1 MVSIAELLDWSP
13 ESLSDVADQLF
24 ASRRN
29 LVRLQDE
36 IDTGKPPAT
45 WDAPATESANT
56 DYEDLKQ
63 RLSDYAAQVS
73 DLAVSVE
80 ETGNEVKGAK
90 RQLQDALTDASGEG
104 FTVNRTT
111 GEITAPEIKAK
122 EFPDDATAQ
131 AEENSRVEQA
141 GREQQRKVNEI
152 KNRIDEALERAEWAD
167 VGLAKAMDASTK
179 YDTRAKEGSTLAD
192 AIVQLPPSLD
202 KLSDKEIAEKLGG
215 DIAVE
220 TISAYLNAEVELA
233 TWEVEG
239 AAKAEYKV
247 MADGTVRMLLHLEAG
262 LGREISVGGAEADVS
277 GGGTTD
283 LDLQFKSPEEAQK
296 FLDNLDDKAFDL
308 KWYEYGNAP
317 AAVATNVADYIQE
330 QDVKSFKTGI
340 YGKASAEFD
349 APWARGEAEGR
360 VDGYYDWKNEQFG
373 VKVSTKV
380 EAELGSKDSGYGAGA
395 ELSGEVK
402 VSNKH
407 GERGNIEEFNMSGK
421 LSGTMANE
429 KLGIDLPATST
440 GAGVDVELKMDDKNL
455 MWNDMQEAIKS
466 GDMGRAT
473 EIAMDHGQVVVRQT
487 TTEQIASEE
496 HNVDIKVA
504 EVEVEAGA
512 SAESAD
518 NVWVREA
525 NGRGFQHYDPS
536 TRP

>member
-1 MVSIAELLDWSP
+1 MVSIAELLDWKP
-13 ESLSDVADQLF
+13 ESLGDLADQLF
-24 ASRRN
+24 SSRRN

-36 IDTGKPPAT
+36 IDTGKPPVT
-45 WDAPATESANT
+45 WQAPATESANKS
-56 DYEDLKQ
+56 YGDLKQ
-63 RLSDYAAQVS
+63 RLADYAAQVS

-80 ETGNEVKGAK
+80 ETENEVKAAK
-90 RQLQDALTDASGEG
+90 RQLQDALNQASGEG
-104 FTVNRTT
+104 FTVNHAT

-122 EFPDDATAQ
+122 EFPDDDAAQ
-131 AEENSRVEQA
+131 TKENARVAKADGEQD
-141 GREQQRKVNEI
+141 RKVRDI
-152 KNRIDEALERAEWAD
+152 KNLIEEALERAEWAD
-167 VGLAKAMDASTK
+167 VGLAKAMDASAD

-192 AIVQLPPSLD
+192 AIVQLPPSLE

-215 DIAVE
+215 EIALE

-262 LGREISVGGAEADVS
+262 LGREVSVGGAEADVS

-283 LDLQFKSPEEAQK
+283 LDLAFKSPEEAQK

-330 QDVKSFKTGI
+330 QDIRSFKTGI

-360 VDGYYDWKNEQFG
+360 VDGYYDWKNEEFG

-395 ELSGEVK
+395 EFAGEVK
-402 VSNKH
+402 VSNKG
-407 GERGNIEEFNMSGK
+407 GEHGNIKEFNMAGK
-421 LSGTMANE
+421 LSGTVANE
-429 KLGIDLPATST
+429 KLGIDLPATSS

-473 EIAMDHGQVVVRQT
+473 DIAMDHGQVVVRQT

-525 NGRGFQHYDPS
+525 NGRGFEHYDP
-536 TRP
+536 TDRP